1 MGIEDNKDMIRRL
14 FDEVWRN
21 GEVDS
26 VERFYAAGP
35 ILDDLQAFAT
45 GLCAAFPDW
54 RATIDELV
62 AEGDRVV
69 VRWTGQST
77 HRGEWSGV
85 AATNRQVTITGIDVE
100 HFVDGKIVDEHSNV
114 DMLGFMRQIGA
125 LATPAVG

>member
-1 MGIEDNKDMIRRL
+1 MGIEDNKDMIHRL

-26 VERFYAAGP
+26 AERFYAAGP

-45 GLCAAFPDW
+45 GLYAAFPDW

-69 VRWTGQST
+69 VRWTGQGT

-85 AATNRQVTITGIDVE
+85 AATNRQVTTTGIDVE
-100 HFVDGKIVDEHSNV
+100 HIVDGKIVDEHSNV